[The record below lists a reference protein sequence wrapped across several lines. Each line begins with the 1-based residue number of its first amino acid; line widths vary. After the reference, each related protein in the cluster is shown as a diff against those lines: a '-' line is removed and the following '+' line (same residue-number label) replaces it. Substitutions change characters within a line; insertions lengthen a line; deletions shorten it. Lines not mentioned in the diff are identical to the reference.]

1 MPFAIF
7 RNAKPCKRR
16 KTRLSCRAFAKITS
30 ASGGAFSPSQMSF
43 PLASATSFVQTAV
56 VLLTTLSKCST
67 IKRQTK
73 LGVMAQLVAR
83 LNGIQ
88 KVRGSNPLSSTN
100 RGGLLVVATKKGKAK
115 APFLFYCSLLLR
127 RLMAP
132 LR

>member
-1 MPFAIF
+1 M
-7 RNAKPCKRR
+7 
-16 KTRLSCRAFAKITS
+16 
-30 ASGGAFSPSQMSF
+30 
-43 PLASATSFVQTAV
+43 
-56 VLLTTLSKCST
+56 
-67 IKRQTK
+67 RQTK

-132 LR
+132 LRRGRNNVALRNGVATLTPLRGDESP